1 MASLVLFYISA
12 TLCLGGAILVV
23 STNNIV
29 HAAFALLLSLI
40 SVAGLYLLLFSP
52 FLSLVQVL
60 VYGGAITI
68 VIMFAIMLTKIED
81 FKGKTTNKMWPL
93 AIVSAA
99 AIFII
104 LVTTFILEHPE
115 STQVQQISFRQLG
128 SILFTQWAVPFEIAS
143 LVLLTA
149 LIGAIILAR
158 DDDGAKE

>member
-60 VYGGAITI
+60 IYGGAITI
-68 VIMFAIMLTKIED
+68 VIMFAIMLTKMED
-81 FKGKTTNKMWPL
+81 FKGKTTHKMWPL
-93 AIVSAA
+93 AIVSAT

-104 LVTTFILEHPE
+104 LVTTFILEPE
-115 STQVQQISFRQLG
+115 GSTQVQQISFRQLG
-128 SILFTQWAVPFEIAS
+128 SVLFTQWAVPFEIAS
-143 LVLLTA
+143 LVLLIA
-149 LIGAIILAR
+149 LIGSIILAR
-158 DDDGAKE
+158 DDGETE